1 MKKII
6 ISLFA
11 AGLVLT
17 SCGRDITSL
26 NDDPKN
32 PSEVNTEVM
41 FTSASV
47 GLVSQMTTP
56 SVNFNNFRF
65 FTQQWTETQYID
77 EAVYNLVKRSVPD
90 NNWNRMYSQMNKLE
104 MARATANSLSD
115 TSLKATR
122 VAVIEALEI
131 YTFSVLVD
139 TYGNIPYSQALQVDK
154 YPTPAYDDAKTIYKD
169 LIKRADAAIAAL
181 EANSAST
188 GFNSY
193 DPIFGGDSS
202 KIKLFLNT
210 LKLRMGLNMA
220 DVDNAFAKATVES
233 AYSKGVVL
241 TNSQNIGLK
250 FSSSGQFTSPV
261 YQEMVTSGRNDFIP
275 ANTFVNVMNTS
286 NDPRRPKYFTLK
298 DGAYVGGLYGK
309 QNVFAD
315 FSHVQDS
322 FLVADSMAYLFDA
335 AETRF
340 MLAEAA
346 ERGYSVGGTAATH
359 FTAGIQAS
367 LDFWGVT
374 PAEQTAYLAANN
386 YATLPGTWKQK
397 IGNQAWIAAYNR
409 GFEAWEF
416 SRRLD
421 FRTFVKPGSRAVPL
435 RMPYPVNETSV
446 NNANRTDAAVAQW
459 GAATGD
465 VQANKVFWDVN

>member
-6 ISLFA
+6 IGLSA
-11 AGLVLT
+11 AGLLLT

-32 PSEVNTEVM
+32 PAEVNTEVM

-77 EAVYNLVKRSVPD
+77 ESVYNLLKRNVPD
-90 NNWNRMYSQMNKLE
+90 NNWTRMYSQMTKLE
-104 MARATANSLSD
+104 LARTAVNALPD
-115 TSLKATR
+115 ASLKASRT
-122 VAVIEALEI
+122 AAIEALEI
-131 YTFSVLVD
+131 YIFSTLVD

-154 YPTPAYDDAKTIYKD
+154 YPTPVYDDAKVIYTD
-169 LIKRADAAIAAL
+169 LIKRADAALAL
-181 EANSAST
+181 VESNSSS
-188 GFNSY
+188 GFGSN
-193 DPIFGGDSS
+193 DPIFGGNND

-210 LKLRMGLNMA
+210 LKLRMGLNLA
-220 DVDNAFAKATVES
+220 DTNNALAKTTVES

-241 TNSQNIGLK
+241 TNAQNLGLK

-275 ANTFVNVMNTS
+275 ANTFVDALNAS
-286 NDPRRPKYFTLK
+286 SDPRRPKYFTLK
-298 DGAYVGGLYGK
+298 NGAYVGGLYGK

-335 AETRF
+335 AETNF

-346 ERGYSVGGTAATH
+346 ERGFNVGGTAATY
-359 FTAGIQAS
+359 FTAGMKAS
-367 LDFWGVT
+367 LDFWGVD
-374 PAEQTAYLAANN
+374 AVDQAAYLAANN

-421 FRTFVKPGSRAVPL
+421 FRTFVKPGSRAVPV
-435 RMPYPVNETSV
+435 RMPYPVNEGSV
-446 NNANRTDAAVAQW
+446 NNQNRTQAVVAQW
-459 GAATGD
+459 GAANTD
-465 VQANKVFWDVN
+465 TQSSKVFWDIN

>member
-26 NDDPKN
+26 NDN
-32 PSEVNTEVM
+32 PTEPSVVNTEVM

-56 SVNFNNFRF
+56 SVNFNNYRF

-90 NNWNRMYSQMNKLE
+90 NNWNRMYSQMTKLE
-104 MARATANSLSD
+104 LARNSTNALSD
-115 TSLKATR
+115 ASLKASR
-122 VAVIEALEI
+122 IAVIEALEI
-131 YTFSVLVD
+131 YIFATLVD
-139 TYGNIPYSQALQVDK
+139 TYGNVPYSQAIQVDK
-154 YPTPAYDDAKTIYKD
+154 YPTPAYDDAKTIYAD
-169 LIKRADAAIAAL
+169 LIKRADAALTAL
-181 EANSAST
+181 ESNSSA
-188 GFNSY
+188 GFGSF
-193 DPIFGGDSS
+193 DPIFGGNNE
-202 KIKLFLNT
+202 KVKLFLNT
-210 LKLRMGLNMA
+210 LKLRMGLNLA
-220 DVDNAFAKATVES
+220 DVNGALAKTTVES

-241 TNSQNIGLK
+241 ANSQNIGLK

-275 ANTFVNVMNTS
+275 ANTFVNVLNAS
-286 NDPRRPKYFTLK
+286 NDPRRPKYFTTK

-367 LDFWGVT
+367 LDFWGVS

-446 NNANRTDAAVAQW
+446 NNDHRTQAAVAQW

-465 VQANKVFWDVN
+465 VQANKVFWDIN

>member
-6 ISLFA
+6 I
-11 AGLVLT
+11 GLSAVGFILT

-26 NDDPKN
+26 NDNPKE
-32 PSEVNTEVM
+32 PAEVNTEVM

-77 EAVYNLVKRSVPD
+77 ESVYNLLKRNVPD
-90 NNWNRMYSQMNKLE
+90 NNWTRMYSQMTKLE
-104 MARATANSLSD
+104 LARATANALPD
-115 TSLKATR
+115 ASLKASKL
-122 VAVIEALEI
+122 AAIEALEI
-131 YTFSVLVD
+131 YIFSTLVD

-154 YPTPAYDDAKTIYKD
+154 FPTPAYDDAKTIYAD
-169 LIKRADAAIAAL
+169 LIKRADAALASI
-181 EANSAST
+181 ESNSSS
-188 GFNSY
+188 GFGSY
-193 DPIFGGDSS
+193 DPIFGGSND
-202 KIKLFLNT
+202 KVKLFLNT
-210 LKLRMGLNMA
+210 LKLRMGLNLA
-220 DVDNAFAKATVES
+220 DTNNALAKTTVES

-241 TNSQNIGLK
+241 TNAQNLGLK
-250 FSSSGQFTSPV
+250 FSSAGQFTSPV

-275 ANTFVNVMNTS
+275 ANTFVDALNAS
-286 NDPRRPKYFTLK
+286 SDPRRPKYFTLK

-309 QNVFAD
+309 QNVFAN

-335 AETRF
+335 AETNF

-346 ERGYSVGGTAATH
+346 ERGFNVGGTAATY
-359 FTAGIQAS
+359 FTAGIKAS
-367 LDFWGVT
+367 LDFWGVGAADQAT
-374 PAEQTAYLAANN
+374 YLAANN

-421 FRTFVKPGSRAVPL
+421 FRTFVKPGSRAVPV
-435 RMPYPVNETSV
+435 RMPYPVNEGSV
-446 NNANRTDAAVAQW
+446 NNQNRTQAVVAQW
-459 GAATGD
+459 GAATAD
-465 VQANKVFWDVN
+465 TQSSKVFWDIN

>member
-1 MKKII
+1 MNKII

-11 AGLVLT
+11 AGLLLT

-56 SVNFNNFRF
+56 SVNFNNYRF

-90 NNWNRMYSQMNKLE
+90 NNWNRMYSQMTKLE
-104 MARATANSLSD
+104 LARNTVNSLSD
-115 TSLKATR
+115 ASLKASR
-122 VAVIEALEI
+122 IAVIEALEI
-131 YTFSVLVD
+131 YIFATLVD
-139 TYGNIPYSQALQVDK
+139 TYGNVPYSQAIQVDK
-154 YPTPAYDDAKTIYKD
+154 YPTPVYDDAKTIYAD
-169 LIKRADAAIAAL
+169 LIKRADAAITAL
-181 EANSAST
+181 ESNSSS
-188 GFNSY
+188 GFGTF
-193 DPIFGGDSS
+193 DPIFGGNNE
-202 KIKLFLNT
+202 KVKLFLNT
-210 LKLRMGLNMA
+210 LKLRMGLNLA
-220 DVDNAFAKATVES
+220 DVNNALAKATVES

-241 TNSQNIGLK
+241 TNTQNIGLK

-275 ANTFVNVMNTS
+275 ANTFVDVLNAS
-286 NDPRRPKYFTLK
+286 NDPRRAKYFTLK

-309 QNVFAD
+309 QNVYAN
-315 FSHVQDS
+315 FSHVNDS

-367 LDFWGVT
+367 LDFWGVA
-374 PAEQTAYLAANN
+374 PAEQAAYLAANN
-386 YATLPGTWKQK
+386 YVTLPGTWKQK

-446 NNANRTDAAVAQW
+446 NNTNRTNAAVAQW
-459 GAATGD
+459 GAVTGD
-465 VQANKVFWDVN
+465 VQGNKVFWDVN

>member
-6 ISLFA
+6 IGLSA
-11 AGLVLT
+11 AGLLLT

-32 PSEVNTEVM
+32 PAEVNTEVM

-77 EAVYNLVKRSVPD
+77 ESVYNLVKRNVPD
-90 NNWNRMYSQMNKLE
+90 NNWTRMYSQMTKLE
-104 MARATANSLSD
+104 LARAAANSLPD
-115 TSLKATR
+115 ASLKASKI
-122 VAVIEALEI
+122 AAIEALEI
-131 YTFSVLVD
+131 YIFSTLVD
-139 TYGNIPYSQALQVDK
+139 TYGNIPYSQAMQVDK
-154 YPTPAYDDAKTIYKD
+154 YPTPIYDDAKVIYAD
-169 LIKRADAAIAAL
+169 LIKRSDAALASL
-181 EANSAST
+181 ESNSSS
-188 GFNSY
+188 GFGTY
-193 DPIFGGDSS
+193 DPIFGGNSS
-202 KIKLFLNT
+202 KLKLFLNT
-210 LKLRMGLNMA
+210 LKLRMGLNLA
-220 DVDNAFAKATVES
+220 DTNNTLAKATVES
-233 AYSKGVVL
+233 AFSKGVVL
-241 TNSQNIGLK
+241 TNAQNLGLK
-250 FSSSGQFTSPV
+250 FSSAGQFTSPV

-275 ANTFVNVMNTS
+275 ANTFVDVLNAS
-286 NDPRRPKYFTLK
+286 SDPRRAKYFTLK

-309 QNVFAD
+309 QNVFAN

-335 AETRF
+335 AETNF

-346 ERGYSVGGTAATH
+346 ERGFNVGGTAAAY
-359 FTAGIQAS
+359 FTAGIKAS
-367 LDFWGVT
+367 MDFWGVDA
-374 PAEQTAYLAANN
+374 AEQSAYIAANN

-416 SRRLD
+416 SKRLD
-421 FRTFVKPGSRAVPL
+421 FRTFVKPGSRAVPV
-435 RMPYPVNETSV
+435 RMPYPVNEGSV
-446 NNANRTDAAVAQW
+446 NNQNRTQAIVAQW
-459 GAATGD
+459 GSSNADT
-465 VQANKVFWDVN
+465 QSSKVFWDIN